1 MFAVPA
7 PTDGAVKYPLGHV
20 SFSSSKYG
28 TGFSENV
35 TSFKRFTSKNDSSCK
50 KMMFG
55 TSLGALSFGAQH
67 LRCNGAHAAGGV
79 ILRPVDTRVN
89 ETARKRVRKAVILCQ
104 TDNIRICILT
114 EA

>member
-1 MFAVPA
+1 MDSHGVSCKIVLYGYSPVPKSCTFICVMTSNSVFAVPA

-55 TSLGALSFGAQH
+55 TSSGALSFV
-67 LRCNGAHAAGGV
+67 RSTSAAMA
-79 ILRPVDTRVN
+79 RTRRA
-89 ETARKRVRKAVILCQ
+89 E
-104 TDNIRICILT
+104 
-114 EA
+114 